1 MGAVEF
7 LYVESLKLGDVTHAE
22 IHGHMLTVVEQ
33 ALPVRTT
40 TTCLASVDREGLIA
54 MNIGVGAIWLTRNL
68 YTRYWDM
75 RP

>member
-22 IHGHMLTVVEQ
+22 IHGHMLAVVEQ

-40 TTCLASVDREGLIA
+40 TTCLASVDR
-54 MNIGVGAIWLTRNL
+54 
-68 YTRYWDM
+68 
-75 RP
+75 